1 MKPLNTV
8 RDLRLR
14 LWLRSLIAIGVAGL
28 LLFAAM
34 AFITIGEV
42 RSGSAAFAQ
51 NRIAFEISTDFVNPS
66 QSLLRAESFFHR
78 VRTARGPD
86 DIAQAEDMLLKS
98 RADLEAG
105 HEHYLKVMPP
115 GRLRDLVTVE
125 AYDSAEQWY
134 NIAEQEYMPAVER
147 DGWQQAEHIR
157 IEKMDA
163 LVQRNLAVSDEI
175 GRLANDWIVANGNH
189 VESTVRFRR
198 WELAGVGLLTLF
210 FQLLMG
216 MTINARVG
224 MGTARL
230 QSTLDELR
238 RKNTE
243 VEAFVYIVSHDLRA
257 PLVNLQGFVRELDG
271 SCSRL
276 KALAASDEMRNKEIA
291 EVLDGEIAGAL
302 RFISAS
308 STKFDRLIKALL
320 NLSRQGRQTYKWTL
334 VDVQELVA
342 GTVAS
347 LQQLLDE
354 SGASLRVGSLPP
366 AFADEN
372 SLSQIFSNLI
382 SNAVK
387 YREPERP
394 LEIEVGGE
402 MECEFVRYWVRDN
415 GLGLPDASK
424 DRIFQAFQ
432 RFHPQRAEG
441 DGMGLALVH
450 RIAERH
456 GGKVW
461 VESQEG
467 VGSAFYFSVPAS
479 PVTAPV

>member
-1 MKPLNTV
+1 
-8 RDLRLR
+8 
-14 LWLRSLIAIGVAGL
+14 
-28 LLFAAM
+28 
-34 AFITIGEV
+34 
-42 RSGSAAFAQ
+42 
-51 NRIAFEISTDFVNPS
+51 
-66 QSLLRAESFFHR
+66 
-78 VRTARGPD
+78 
-86 DIAQAEDMLLKS
+86 
-98 RADLEAG
+98 
-105 HEHYLKVMPP
+105 
-115 GRLRDLVTVE
+115 
-125 AYDSAEQWY
+125 
-134 NIAEQEYMPAVER
+134 
-147 DGWQQAEHIR
+147 
-157 IEKMDA
+157 
-163 LVQRNLAVSDEI
+163 
-175 GRLANDWIVANGNH
+175 
-189 VESTVRFRR
+189 
-198 WELAGVGLLTLF
+198 LAGVGLITLL
-210 FQLLMG
+210 FQILMG
-216 MTINARVG
+216 MMINTRVG
-224 MGTARL
+224 MSTTRL
-230 QSTLDELR
+230 QATMDELR

-257 PLVNLQGFVRELDG
+257 PLVNLQGFVRELEG
-271 SCSRL
+271 SCARMN
-276 KALAASDEMRNKEIA
+276 ALAASKEMHNKEIA
-291 EVLDGEIAGAL
+291 EVLDGEVAGAL

-308 STKFDRLIKALL
+308 STKVDRLIKALL

-382 SNAVK
+382 ANAVK
-387 YREPERP
+387 YREPKRP
-394 LEIEVGGE
+394 LQIEVGGE
-402 MECEFVRYWVRDN
+402 TECNFVRYWVRDN

-424 DRIFQAFQ
+424 DRLFQAFQ

-467 VGSAFYFSVPAS
+467 VGSTFYFSVPAS
-479 PVTAPV
+479 PLTAPV